1 MMFLRRCER
10 RKSGKRHTYWALV
23 ESYRTARGSRQR
35 VVAYLGDLAPSEQ
48 DGWAKLGAHLHG
60 DEASRRPERTLF
72 DPPCARDAGEEEQ
85 VKVRLK
91 DIRLERLRDFG
102 DVWLAWGL
110 WRMLGLDGLV
120 AKLLPEGREDVSWGT
135 VAAILAIAR
144 FCEPSSELHIEEKW
158 YRRTALEDLLGVPP
172 EKVHTDR
179 LYAALDR
186 LLPHKEAIESHLKQ
200 RFSELF
206 ELKCDLLLYDVTSTY
221 FEGDVENCE
230 IAKRGYS
237 RDSRGDRPQVCIGLV
252 VTEEGFP
259 LGYEVFAGNMHDS
272 LTVKSVVESLE
283 RKHGALNRVWVMDR
297 GMVSNDNLEF
307 LRERGAKYIVGT
319 PKAMLRQFER
329 QLAEQN
335 WVVAQEG
342 VD

>member
-1 MMFLRRCER
+1 M
-10 RKSGKRHTYWALV
+10 G
-23 ESYRTARGSRQR
+23 
-35 VVAYLGDLAPSEQ
+35 
-48 DGWAKLGAHLHG
+48 
-60 DEASRRPERTLF
+60 
-72 DPPCARDAGEEEQ
+72 GEEP

-91 DIRLERLRDFG
+91 DVRLERLRDFG

-110 WRMLGLDGLV
+110 WRMLGLDGLL
-120 AKLLPEGREDVSWGT
+120 AKLMPEGREDVPWAT
-135 VAAILAIAR
+135 LAAILSIAR

-158 YRRTALEDLLGVPP
+158 YRRTALEELIGVAP

-179 LYAALDR
+179 LYAGLDR
-186 LLPHKEAIESHLKQ
+186 LLPHKEAIESHLKN
-200 RFSELF
+200 RFGELF
-206 ELKCDLLLYDVTSTY
+206 ELKCDLLLYDFTSAY

-252 VTEEGFP
+252 VTEKGFP

-283 RKHGALNRVWVMDR
+283 RRYGSLNRVWLMDR

-319 PKAMLRQFER
+319 PNSMLRAFER
-329 QLAEQN
+329 ELADQN
-335 WVVAQEG
+335 WVVAQES
-342 VD
+342 VDVKLVPSPRRAGDVPTGQECRSPGQGTRDA